1 MKKLVLGGIAAAAI
15 CAAVPAFAQAQA
27 PAPAPAPT
35 PQVQTFVHRM
45 PMKTETRNEAVDHA
59 RKMFARLDANRDG
72 FVTREEADAAHKAMA
87 GEMRDHFAQRLAQH
101 EGMPA
106 ADRGAAFDRLDAN
119 HDGVITRDEFAAAQ
133 PMVREE
139 RRIVMREGGPGK
151 MRMHEMR
158 MGMHGRMF
166 DQADANHDG
175 RVSLQEMTNLVLQHF
190 DTADVN
196 HDGQLTPEER
206 MQMHQRMREQRRPA

>member
-72 FVTREEADAAHKAMA
+72 FVTREEADAAHKAIS

-101 EGMPA
+101 DGMPA

-119 HDGVITRDEFAAAQ
+119 HDGVIDAAEIKNAA
-133 PMVREE
+133 VAL
-139 RRIVMREGGPGK
+139 K
-151 MRMHEMR
+151 SL
-158 MGMHGRMF
+158 
-166 DQADANHDG
+166 DKNADG
-175 RVSLQEMTNLVLQHF
+175 TL
-190 DTADVN
+190 TAAE
-196 HDGQLTPEER
+196 L
-206 MQMHQRMREQRRPA
+206 RRPRPTRAAGAAPSPRPTQKRSRSTAPEVEPRN